1 MKSNSYTCLQITN
14 NTVRVGDD
22 CRLLPA
28 VDGVNDPLS
37 HPALP
42 DAVSQ
47 LLAGV
52 KSKKVFVSLS
62 TSEALLKRIDLPDAI
77 PDAEPALQRLA
88 VENVLAGEN
97 HIPVPFNAAAY
108 DFHLM
113 SPTALFIAWM
123 RKRALASF
131 CERFPNVVYVMPQPV
146 AVANQLLAEFGGS
159 NRICGVYV
167 EGNQC
172 DLAVVD
178 AGSTDRTGRA
188 IGTQLYFGR
197 SLLIE
202 DTAQLL
208 RTVQLNLANCPTPTG
223 AALKRIVLLHSAD
236 SRQGTAGGQTPEH
249 TAPNSGDW
257 QLATGTDSQ
266 LGVEVTHAA
275 FDWESAMLNQMGI
288 RLNLLNP
295 LLADRAASR
304 ALKRKRLLA
313 RLIPIA
319 ACLLLLGANVKV
331 FDAAKST
338 SGRIDALHLEGARVK
353 KLKTET
359 KSLQDQYDKHEKA
372 IEQLAWS
379 ARRFPPLAERL
390 TPIANQRPEGV
401 KLTEIKTVPM
411 PKKAKA
417 HDAREALLVAGVAP
431 VQSAIDA
438 FRAALGNCPEFVSVR
453 VKTEQ
458 TLIDAERRLEFTLSL
473 TSAEAQP

>member
-14 NTVRVGDD
+14 NTVRVGEDS
-22 CRLLPA
+22 RLLPA

-42 DAVSQ
+42 EAVSQ

-52 KSKKVFVSLS
+52 KSSKVFVSLS

-97 HIPVPFNAAAY
+97 HIPVPLNAAAY

-113 SPTALFIAWM
+113 SPTALFITWM
-123 RKRALASF
+123 RKKALASF

-146 AVANQLLAEFGGS
+146 AVANQLLVEFGGS
-159 NRICGVYV
+159 ERICGVYV
-167 EGNQC
+167 EGSQC

-197 SLLIE
+197 SFLVE
-202 DTAQLL
+202 DSAQLW
-208 RTVQLNLANCPTPTG
+208 RTVQQNLANCPNPSG
-223 AALKRIVLLHSAD
+223 AALKRIVLLHSTD
-236 SRQGTAGGQTPEH
+236 SRQGGAGGQAPE
-249 TAPNSGDW
+249 NSASNTGDW
-257 QLATGTDSQ
+257 QLADGTASQ
-266 LGVEVTHAA
+266 LGVEVTQAK
-275 FDWESAMLNQMGI
+275 FDWASSLLNETGF

-295 LLADRAASR
+295 LLAERAAAR
-304 ALKRKRLLA
+304 KLKRKRLLT

-331 FDAAKST
+331 FDAAQST
-338 SGRIDALHLEGARVK
+338 SDRIDALRLEAARVK
-353 KLKTET
+353 TLKTET
-359 KSLQDQYDKHEKA
+359 KSLQDQHAAHEKA

-379 ARRFPPLAERL
+379 ERRFPPLAERL
-390 TPIANQRPEGV
+390 TQIANQRPEGV

-438 FRAALGNCPEFVSVR
+438 FRAALGKCPEFVSVR
-453 VKTEQ
+453 QVKTEQ
-458 TLIDAERRLEFTLSL
+458 TLIDAERRLEFTLALES
-473 TSAEAQP
+473 SGE